1 MSGMFEQKQDKA
13 KRRLERAQKEE
24 KSKKRTR
31 IIAISVTTVF
41 AVLLIVSLLVNSN
54 YIRRVLPVI
63 TIDGVD
69 FTTAE
74 FEYFFNMA
82 YMDYANFMS
91 QFEGMGDT
99 LPERGRLLSTQVYDP
114 TTGETWADLISEI
127 AFGRMA
133 NLASLYNA
141 AKAAGFTLSDE
152 QIAAIEEDVET
163 VGIEAEM
170 YGFPSVDSL
179 LQQMYGNS
187 INERVYRSILEF
199 TSIASFYSLHVR
211 DSFEYTTQQL
221 DGFYAENADDLDV
234 ISYRA
239 LTIYSQYL
247 DAEDYDD
254 EDEFEAASALALADV
269 YAIAAAI
276 AETIASEED
285 FIAAAMEY
293 EPDYYS
299 EPDSTLRLS
308 QGSSLDADTGPW
320 LLETTRTGGDV
331 TTIETEQG
339 AIIVYF
345 ISRDNNDYQTVG
357 MRQLLILRDYPDPDD
372 YPDGEYDTDYLEA
385 LHQAET
391 YAWERADL
399 VNALFEAGGRTEAV
413 LIDLIAEHSDD
424 TTEGGYY
431 TDISKYPYQGT
442 DFRAMKVVEE
452 LEEWLFDE
460 SRAVGDSELIY
471 TSDYGYH
478 LVYFTGLGERFSK
491 LIADDKMRTSD
502 HDAWV
507 ESLPFGEPVKRGAF
521 ILVNI

>member
-13 KRRLERAQKEE
+13 NRRLARAQKEE

-41 AVLLIVSLLVNSN
+41 AILLIVSLLVNSN
-54 YIRRVLPVI
+54 FVRRTLPVI
-63 TIDGVD
+63 TFDGVD

-74 FEYFFNMA
+74 FEYFFNLA

-91 QFEGMGDT
+91 QFEGMGNS
-99 LPERGRLLSTQVYDP
+99 LPERGRLLSTQVYDQ

-127 AFGRMA
+127 AYGRMA

-141 AKAAGFTLSDE
+141 AKASGFTLSDE

-187 INERVYRSILEF
+187 INMRVYRSILEF
-199 TSIASFYSLHVR
+199 TSIASFYSLHIR
-211 DSFEYTTQQL
+211 DSFEYTTQEL
-221 DGFYAENADDLDV
+221 DGFYADNADDLDV
-234 ISYRA
+234 INYRA
-239 LTIYSQYL
+239 LSVYSYSP
-247 DAEDYDD
+247 DAEDYYDD
-254 EDEFEAASALALADV
+254 DEFEAATALALAEA
-269 YAIAAAI
+269 YATATAI
-276 AETIASEED
+276 AETITSEDD
-285 FIAAAMEY
+285 FIAAALDH
-293 EPDYYS
+293 EPDYYP
-299 EPDSTLRLS
+299 EPESTLRMS
-308 QGSSLDADTGPW
+308 QGSTLDGDTGPW
-320 LLETTRTGGDV
+320 LLETTRISGDV
-331 TTIETEQG
+331 TAIETSHG
-339 AIIVYF
+339 ATIVYF
-345 ISRDNNDYQTVG
+345 ISRDNNDYRTVG
-357 MRQLLILRDYPDPDD
+357 MRQLLILRDSPDPED
-372 YPDGEYDTDYLEA
+372 YPDGEYDPDYLEA

-399 VNALFEAGGRTEAV
+399 VNALFVAGGKTEDV

-460 SRAVGDSELIY
+460 SRSVGDSELIY

-478 LVYFTGLGERFSK
+478 LVYFTGLGERLSL
-491 LIADDKMRTSD
+491 LIADDKMRTAD

-507 ESLPFGEPVKRGAF
+507 ESLPLGEPVKRGAF